1 MAHDLSFCVL
11 ATGRAKTPEIARRLP
26 FGDRLK
32 ANEEM
37 RGRGGSQSD
46 FFYLQCIL
54 LRFKLLYYSVSRE

>member
-46 FFYLQCIL
+46 FSYLHSAMYSIEVQTVIL
-54 LRFKLLYYSVSRE
+54 